1 MTRYANRYLV
11 LTAIGWQGKT
21 LPAGASLIAEPGSL
35 SKTTALLEQ
44 GAIRP
49 DPQAHTDH
57 EPIVVAPASPKPD
70 SAVAFDCDPAPTDG
84 TGAAGEQEVPLETL
98 TVAQL
103 TELATSMEIELLG
116 VKKKAD
122 IIELIAAALAAGTS
136 DEAAGTQEGAE

>member
-1 MTRYANRYLV
+1 MTQYANRYLM
-11 LTAIGWQGKT
+11 LTTIGWQGKT
-21 LPAGASLIAEPGSL
+21 LPAGASLIAVPGE
-35 SKTTALLEQ
+35 KTEALMAQ

-70 SAVAFDCDPAPTDG
+70 SAVAFDSEPAPTDG
-84 TGAAGEQEVPLETL
+84 TGAADEQEVPLESL

>member
-70 SAVAFDCDPAPTDG
+70 SAVAFADDPDL
-84 TGAAGEQEVPLETL
+84 AAGDTSDEQEVPLESL

-103 TELATSMEIELLG
+103 TELAASRGIDLLG

-122 IIELIAAALAAGTS
+122 IVELLSTALHTGVEGQS
-136 DEAAGTQEGAE
+136 SLEDED

>member
-11 LTAIGWQGKT
+11 LTAIGWLGKT
-21 LPAGASLIAEPGSL
+21 LPAGASLIAEPCE
-35 SKTTALLEQ
+35 KTTALLEQ
-44 GAIRP
+44 GAIRLDAP
-49 DPQAHTDH
+49 AHIDH
-57 EPIVVAPASPKPD
+57 EPIVVTSEPPK
-70 SAVAFDCDPAPTDG
+70 SAGARAFDSEQAPTDG
-84 TGAAGEQEVPLETL
+84 IGAAGEQEVPLETL

-116 VKKKAD
+116 AKKKAD